1 MLISAF
7 FILVSLIL
15 LAYWFRYT
23 CLLILSAKPARD
35 YASQVAATNRLSF
48 PTILQSLEGG
58 EAPAELDALC
68 RQLDRDYTLLTC
80 LMRHGA
86 EFKELGQS
94 IEDRMLMLDFALMKR
109 TFTMRRSRESLREMA
124 GIVQHFANQMGER
137 AYAGSMA

>member
-48 PTILQSLEGG
+48 PTILQSLEAG